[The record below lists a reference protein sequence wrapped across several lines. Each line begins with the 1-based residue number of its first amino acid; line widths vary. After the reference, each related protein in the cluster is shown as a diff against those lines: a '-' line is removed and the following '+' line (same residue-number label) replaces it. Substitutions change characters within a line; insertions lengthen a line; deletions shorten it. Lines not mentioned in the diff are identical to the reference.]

1 MTPAD
6 EPNREPSNETDDV
19 SRRAPATG
27 ADVAPPTQARLG
39 GDASAEAH
47 LGAGPAVDISA
58 TTPRGPDDIPLPD
71 GLDVGPERAPSPKLI
86 DMPSAPVNVIAGV
99 PESQV
104 TDHQTA
110 KPARDDTTGH
120 SEHPPASK
128 AP

>member
-6 EPNREPSNETDDV
+6 DPRPESSTEGEDV
-19 SRRAPATG
+19 SRRAPAAG
-27 ADVAPPTQARLG
+27 EDLAPPSREVLG

-71 GLDVGPERAPSPKLI
+71 GLDVGPGRAPSPKLN
-86 DMPSAPVNVIAGV
+86 DLPSAPVNVIAGV

-104 TDHQTA
+104 TDRQTA
-110 KPARDDTTGH
+110 RPARDETTGH
-120 SEHPPASK
+120 AEHPPASK